1 MLQRVLSLKLTGLM
15 CDGRLLASPLFS
27 PPGGPR
33 RLLFPVSM
41 CFCAWWLFLDSR
53 FYVDHH
59 SASRGFSLG
68 DCGRPCDPLSCLL
81 FSALWLRCSPSL
93 LMQKIT
99 SSKDADLTC
108 SKTLFRDATCLPLG
122 PMSLGWPVN
131 PFGRSAPVVPSG
143 DQRQGTLSASERSR
157 WRQDALQAQPQ
168 ILQRTTWWDGC
179 GHLPF
184 RRLAMYYL
192 ERPGPYWICFPNKRT
207 ESPNSIISKNSL
219 DHNIICLQEVH
230 GKNEF
235 LPAIQVLAPRFRL
248 FGTIHLDSEYAGGS
262 AICIHRD
269 LLLEDAVVTHVVT
282 CQGRDHLV
290 NSQSGRHNL
299 VIVNVPFEPELTLRQ
314 LRGRWG
320 IIHPH

>member
-1 MLQRVLSLKLTGLM
+1 MMAASSPHRFFRHLA
-15 CDGRLLASPLFS
+15 GRGAC
-27 PPGGPR
+27 
-33 RLLFPVSM
+33 
-41 CFCAWWLFLDSR
+41 CFLFLCVFALGGFFFFFDSR
-53 FYVDHH
+53 YYVDHH
-59 SASRGFSLG
+59 SASGGFSLG
-68 DCGRPCDPLSCLL
+68 DCGCPCDPLSCLL

-108 SKTLFRDATCLPLG
+108 SKTFLFRDATCLPLG
-122 PMSLGWPVN
+122 PMSMSLEWPVN

-143 DQRQGTLSASERSR
+143 DRQEGALSASERSR
-157 WRQDALQAQPQ
+157 WRQDALQSS
-168 ILQRTTWWDGC
+168 TTEDITTYCRVRWM
-179 GHLPF
+179 LP
-184 RRLAMYYL
+184 
-192 ERPGPYWICFPNKRT
+192 PSFPKACDVFLGTLGALLDLFSPNRRT

-230 GKNEF
+230 GKNEC

-269 LLLEDAVVTHVVT
+269 LLLEDALVTHVVT
-282 CQGRDHLV
+282 CHGRDHLV

-299 VIVNVPFEPELTLRQ
+299 VIVNVHFEPERTLRQ